1 MGFTTGFTG
10 GVTLTLGVAY
20 LTVLAHRR
28 HREHQ
33 AAVLRQQT
41 ILLDGIVYNSLPLSQ
56 TTRAEQAL
64 LNRGHVVDTAKDRWN
79 SEIHHAVSWAQDK
92 DWDAVREGVET
103 AVGRLW
109 ARAFSNARAAAE
121 TAEEEVLSAAR
132 HLSTETKQSAR
143 GKANDVDAAA
153 RSAYADAKAKSAAV
167 STRAESTAEEA
178 KETVI
183 SAVEMGIKKGK
194 EVLAK
199 AKSAVVGAEERV
211 QSEIESKLNP
221 VERTLQRRYEKGD
234 NLDKSV
240 DEVLAA
246 RYVPTDLKD
255 ETELRGL

>member
-1 MGFTTGFTG
+1 MGFITGFTG
-10 GVTLTLGVAY
+10 GATLTLGVAY

-64 LNRGHVVDTAKDRWN
+64 LHRGHVVDTAKDRWN
-79 SEIHHAVSWAQDK
+79 SEIHHAVSWAQNK
-92 DWDAVREGVET
+92 DWDEVREGVEI

-109 ARAFSNARAAAE
+109 ARIFSDARETAE
-121 TAEEEVLSAAR
+121 TAEEKALSAAR
-132 HLSTETKQSAR
+132 RLSNEVKQDAR
-143 GKANDVDAAA
+143 SKADDVNAAA
-153 RSAYADAKAKSAAV
+153 RSAYADARAKSAAV
-167 STRAESTAEEA
+167 ATKAESAAEEA
-178 KETVI
+178 KETAFA
-183 SAVEMGIKKGK
+183 AVGRGIEKGR
-194 EVLAK
+194 EVLNK
-199 AKSAVVGAEERV
+199 AKSAVVGAQDKV
-211 QSEIESKLNP
+211 QSEIESKLSP
-221 VERTLQRRYEKGD
+221 VERTLQRRYEEGD
-234 NLDKSV
+234 NLDRSV